1 MYITIIMIMIVI
13 TITIIII
20 IIIIINNKNNN
31 NKTLGK
37 TLFNTHKKDLCTVL
51 HLKRTK
57 FVP

>member
-20 IIIIINNKNNN
+20 IIIINNKNNN

-37 TLFNTHKKDLCTVL
+37 ILFNTHKKDLCTVL